1 MKIKKRKATP
11 ITSKGLRLIIRD
23 GQIVDQYG
31 RILEEYT
38 NKQGKKDLRP
48 TGKCTYAHH

>member
-1 MKIKKRKATP
+1 METKVRV
-11 ITSKGLRLIIRD
+11 KGLRLKRIN

-38 NKQGKKDLRP
+38 NKQGKQDLRP
-48 TGKCTYAHH
+48 VGVAYATH